1 MRGPTSRATRQRRSR
16 LDVAAWAVLVA
27 AIAMFTVGV
36 WTSTSDGVRL
46 FLDLVVYNT
55 AHIAGAVLC
64 WQTTAGER
72 REVLAWRCIAAGLA
86 MSVSANVYYTLVIT
100 PAADPPYPSWADV
113 LYIAYYPWVYAG
125 VVLLARARVRHFHP
139 SMWLDGIVGGL
150 GAAAIALATAL
161 GPLLHVSD
169 GRLDAVLTN
178 LAYPVADL
186 LLLALLFGTHAVL
199 GLRADRALLW
209 LGGGLTLT
217 MAADTAFLL
226 QDSAGTYT
234 EGGVLDLTW
243 LLSVVLTAAGAH
255 SRRRPPATLR
265 DGEGDGAARINW
277 RVLAV
282 PGAAN
287 AASLV
292 LLAVGW
298 GHGLPLTAGVCAAGC
313 ALVAAGRAILTF
325 YEIRDLPEARR
336 QARTDELTGLANRR
350 ALYDRCDHLLA
361 SPQGGPMALLLLDLD
376 GFKEVNDSLGHHAGD
391 QLLTMVGQRLCPAL
405 PAGDLLVRLGGDE
418 FAAVLANA
426 DLDRA
431 LVVATALRE
440 HLGAPFTVDT
450 VSLHV
455 RASIGVAT
463 GPVPAATRSEL
474 LRCADVAMYQAKTA
488 ADGEVAVFVHD
499 PGTATGGRLR
509 TMEELRI
516 ALTEGQL
523 TVHLQPQID
532 LATGR
537 VVGAEALVRWEHP
550 RRGLL
555 PPAAFLDH
563 VDHAGLQ
570 RLLADTVLDLSLAAA
585 ARWWSGG
592 THVPVSVNLAPANV
606 TDLELP
612 AKLTAAAALH
622 PLPLSALTVELTEHT
637 LMNDPGRARQVLL
650 QLRELG
656 IGVSIDDYGTGYSS
670 LAYLRHLPADELKL
684 DRAFTAELDS
694 DPHAAAIVRHTV
706 ALAHDLGMRLVAEGI
721 ETLEVSHAL
730 AALGCDIGQGYHIAR
745 PMPAED
751 FLTWLQHRTFNI
763 TADQQ
768 STTHSSGHRHPHRAS
783 GPDIG
788 PLREL
793 T

>member
-1 MRGPTSRATRQRRSR
+1 MRPRSSEAARHRRFR
-16 LDVAAWAVLVA
+16 VDVAAWAVLVA
-27 AIAMFTVGV
+27 AIAMFAVGV
-36 WTSTSDGVRL
+36 WTSTPGAVRL
-46 FLDLVVYNT
+46 FLDLVVYNSVF
-55 AHIAGAVLC
+55 IAGAVLC
-64 WQTTAGER
+64 WRTTALER
-72 REVLAWRCIAAGLA
+72 REVWAWRCIAAGLA
-86 MSVSANVYYTLVIT
+86 MNVSANVYYTLVIT

-113 LYIAYYPWVYAG
+113 LYLAYYPWVYAG

-161 GPLLHVSD
+161 GPLLQVSD
-169 GRLDAVLTN
+169 GQLDAVLTN
-178 LAYPVADL
+178 MAYPVGDL
-186 LLLALLFGTHAVL
+186 LLLVLLFGTCAVL

-209 LGGGLTLT
+209 LGGGLSLT

-243 LLSVVLTAAGAH
+243 MLSVVLTAAGAH
-255 SRRRPPATLR
+255 SRRRPPATPR
-265 DGEGDGAARINW
+265 DGEGEGDGDGAARIGW

-292 LLAVGW
+292 LLTVGW
-298 GHGLPLTAGVCAAGC
+298 GHRLPLAAGVCAAGC
-313 ALVAAGRAILTF
+313 SLVAAVRAILTF
-325 YEIRDLPEARR
+325 HEIRDLPEARR

-350 ALYDRCDHLLA
+350 ALSDRCDHLLA
-361 SPQGGPMALLLLDLD
+361 SPQGEPMALLLLDLD

-391 QLLTMVGQRLCPAL
+391 QLLTMVGQRLTPAI
-405 PAGDLLVRLGGDE
+405 PPGGLLVRLGGDE
-418 FAAVLANA
+418 FAAVLADT

-431 LVVATALRE
+431 LAVATALRE
-440 HLGAPFTVDT
+440 HLATPFTVDT

-488 ADGEVAVFVHD
+488 ADGEVAVFVPD
-499 PGTATGGRLR
+499 PGTATGERLR
-509 TMEELRI
+509 TMEEFRV
-516 ALTEGQL
+516 ALADGQL
-523 TVHLQPQID
+523 IVYLQPQID

-537 VVGAEALVRWEHP
+537 AVGAEALVRWEHP

-563 VDHAGLQ
+563 VDRAGLQ
-570 RLLADTVLDLSLAAA
+570 RPLADAVLDLSLTAA
-585 ARWWSGG
+585 ARWWNGG
-592 THVPVSVNLAPANV
+592 IHIPVSVNLSPANV

-612 AKLTAAAALH
+612 AKLAAAAARH
-622 PLPLSALTVELTEHT
+622 ALPLRALTVELTEHT

-650 QLRELG
+650 QLGELG
-656 IGVSIDDYGTGYSS
+656 VGVSIDDYGTGYSS

-684 DRAFTAELDS
+684 DRAFTADLDS

-706 ALAHDLGMRLVAEGI
+706 ALAHDLGLRLVAEGI
-721 ETLEVSHAL
+721 ESAEVGSTL

-751 FLTWLQHRTFNI
+751 FISWLQHREP
-763 TADQQ
+763 A
-768 STTHSSGHRHPHRAS
+768 
-783 GPDIG
+783 PDATPR
-788 PLREL
+788 PLPARR
-793 T
+793 